1 MECLDRN
8 TVYAGVFSLGPPLR
22 CTLGMCVPLLVRILP
37 FSKNVIKYVTHFPSE
52 LSGLLPGNHIRF
64 FRQFLLLQQNLTFE
78 NFYSLC
84 LAFPSKSLVFGVL
97 SRVLKV

>member
-8 TVYAGVFSLGPPLR
+8 TVYAGEFSLGPPLR
-22 CTLGMCVPLLVRILP
+22 CTLGICVPLLVRILP
-37 FSKNVIKYVTHFPSE
+37 FSKNVIRYGTHFRSE
-52 LSGLLPGNHIRF
+52 LIGVLPGTHICF

-78 NFYSLC
+78 NFYSLR
-84 LAFPSKSLVFGVL
+84 LAFPSKSLAFGVL